1 MDLKTILVHL
11 DVEVASPSLIH
22 CAIDLAQRHGAGLFG
37 VAGVQPAAAR
47 VGFDGAA
54 LAAAWYAEQRE
65 QAEAGLK
72 RAEDQFYAL
81 VPKQMKHGFRS
92 FLDSPNAAVAA
103 MAHRADL
110 ILVGSH
116 PAGRADHERHL
127 DIGELVLAAGRPVL
141 VAGSGVMQVWAD
153 KIIIAWKDT
162 REARR
167 AVADALPLLRA
178 AGEVLIAVVD
188 DGDQHAARQS
198 TAELAGW
205 LDTHGINPRSSVFA
219 LEQGGPAATIAM
231 AAERMGADL
240 VVSGGYG
247 HSRMREWLLGGM
259 TRGLLAETTLNR
271 LFSN

>member
-1 MDLKTILVHL
+1 VELKTLLVHI
-11 DVEVASPSLIH
+11 DPEVPSPALIR
-22 CAIDLAQRHGAGLFG
+22 CAIDMAQRHGAGLFG

-54 LAAAWYAEQRE
+54 LAAAWYAEERE
-65 QAEAGLK
+65 QAEAALK

-81 VPKQMKHGFRS
+81 VPKQTKHGFRS

-116 PAGRADHERHL
+116 PAGHADHERHL
-127 DIGELVLAAGRPVL
+127 DVGELVLAAGRPVL
-141 VAGSGVMQVWAD
+141 VVGSGVMQVWAD
-153 KIIIAWKDT
+153 KVVIAWKDT

-167 AVADALPLLRA
+167 AVADALPLLRTA
-178 AGEVLIAVVD
+178 SEVLVAVVD
-188 DGDQHAARQS
+188 EGDGHAARQS
-198 TAELAGW
+198 ADELAGW
-205 LDTHGINPRSSVFA
+205 LDSHGVNPRSALLA
-219 LEQGGPAATIAM
+219 LEEGGHAATIAE

-240 VVSGGYG
+240 VVAGGYG